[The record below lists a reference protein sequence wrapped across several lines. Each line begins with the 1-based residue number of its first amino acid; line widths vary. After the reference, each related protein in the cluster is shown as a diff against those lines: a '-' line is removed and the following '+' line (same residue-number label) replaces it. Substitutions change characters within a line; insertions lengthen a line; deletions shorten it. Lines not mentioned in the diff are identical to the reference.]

1 MKRWEKWNAA
11 VSMVS
16 SCCSTRATI
25 FRRICTMRK
34 PGTWDARVDLLFTTS
49 EALAF
54 TMVWP
59 RRGRGPS
66 GREQRRI
73 RSLVVQHREEL
84 LDEWDRKVFRQ

>member
-1 MKRWEKWNAA
+1 MGKVECCRLDGFELLFH
-11 VSMVS
+11 S
-16 SCCSTRATI
+16 SDHLPPHLHV
-25 FRRICTMRK
+25 RK

-59 RRGRGPS
+59 RWGRGPS

-73 RSLVVQHREEL
+73 RTLVVQHREEL